1 MNRIS
6 QAILASTLL
15 FSGTAIAADN
25 AANKA
30 GVVGLGAD
38 ATLGGTQ
45 GLQVRYGVNPA
56 LGLQL
61 TLGYAST
68 NNSEDDGDSGVT
80 SSDLGVGVGGTYKII
95 KAKTASLSGLAS
107 LDYHSN
113 KAGAYST
120 ADEDGSGLK
129 TTDMAFGL
137 GLQGEVFLAKK
148 FSLHSK
154 VGLTINPYGT
164 ECDEYGDNAECAGD
178 PDYSGTDISLGGGLI
193 GSAGFT
199 VWFK

>member
-1 MNRIS
+1 MNNIS
-6 QAILASTLL
+6 KAILASTLL
-15 FSGTAIAADN
+15 FSGTAMANDN
-25 AANKA
+25 AANKD

-45 GLQVRYGVNPA
+45 GLQVRYGASPV
-56 LGLQL
+56 LGLQA

-68 NNSEDDGDSGVT
+68 NHSIDDGDSGET
-80 SSDLGVGVGGTYKII
+80 ASTVGFGFGGTYKIV

-107 LDYHSN
+107 LDYHSS
-113 KAGAYST
+113 KAGSYT
-120 ADEDGSGLK
+120 EDDEGSGLK
-129 TTDMAFGL
+129 TTDMVFGL

-154 VGLTINPYGT
+154 VGLAINPYDNNT
-164 ECDEYGDNAECAGD
+164 DSYGDAEYD
-178 PDYSGTDISLGGGLI
+178 DDNDYAGTDIYLGGGLI

>member
-15 FSGTAIAADN
+15 FSGTAMANDN

-30 GVVGLGAD
+30 GAVGLGAD

-56 LGLQL
+56 VGLQM
-61 TLGYAST
+61 TLGYASS
-68 NNSEDDGDSGVT
+68 NQSIDDGDSGVT
-80 SSDLGVGVGGTYKII
+80 ASLMGVGFGGTYKII

-107 LDYHSN
+107 LDYHSV

-129 TTDMAFGL
+129 TTDMILGL

-154 VGLTINPYGT
+154 VGLAINPYDNNT
-164 ECDEYGDNAECAGD
+164 DSYGDADYDDDN
-178 PDYSGTDISLGGGLI
+178 DYSGMDVSLGGGLI